1 MPKIQRRLVSVWL
14 PDWPVTAWS
23 RRAGRHLLPERA
35 PPPDTQPFA
44 LIDKG
49 VHGLTLHALNKHARA
64 LGLYRGQ
71 AHADA
76 CAAVPDLVSAPA
88 ELEADAEDLR
98 RLALW
103 AERFSP
109 TVAVD
114 LAAPALEGLALDMT
128 GGAHLFGGEAAMLAD
143 LRGRLAKAGISAR
156 VAMADTMGCAWAM
169 ARYSGADET
178 VVPEGGA
185 RQTLADLP
193 VQALRLEVAA
203 VQLLGRFGVKRIGD
217 LYGLPRAGLA
227 RRFRGPAGLAVVERL
242 DQALGAAPEP
252 LEPERPA
259 PRYRTWR
266 VFPEPL
272 LDAEGVAHRLP
283 ELIERLAGQL
293 ERDGQGARALRLTA
307 FRVDNATT
315 AIEARLSLPSAKPA
329 HLARLLKEKG
339 LEHLDLGFGA
349 DALMLSALVVEPLTT
364 RQGEID
370 GEGQVEAQA
379 ALASLIDRLQARLGE
394 TAVRR
399 PALKASW
406 IPERAERWVRAEASP
421 PPAEAPTDR
430 PRPILLFDPPEP
442 VETIADLPDG
452 APARFIWRRVARK
465 VVKAAGP
472 ERLSPEWWKPW
483 IGPGARSEPPRTRD
497 YYRVEDEWGRRYWL
511 FREGLYGREDVS
523 LEDLPDG
530 GPAPR
535 PPSWWLH
542 GVFG

>member
-1 MPKIQRRLVSVWL
+1 MRRLVCVWL

-23 RRAGRHLLPERA
+23 RRAGHT
-35 PPPDTQPFA
+35 PPPEDRPFA

-49 VHGLTLHALNKHARA
+49 VHGLTLHALNKRARQ

-88 ELEADAEDLR
+88 EREADLDDLK

-109 TVAVD
+109 AVAVD
-114 LAAPALEGLALDMT
+114 AAIPALEGLVLDMT
-128 GGAHLFGGEAAMLAD
+128 GGAHLFGGEATMLSD
-143 LRGRLAKAGISAR
+143 LRDRLEGAGIAAR
-156 VAMADTMGCAWAM
+156 VAMADTIGCAWAV
-169 ARYSGADET
+169 ARYGGEVERVVEAGAT
-178 VVPEGGA
+178 
-185 RQTLADLP
+185 RQALTELP
-193 VQALRLEVAA
+193 VQALRLEPAA

-227 RRFRGPAGLAVVERL
+227 RRFRGAAGLAVVERL
-242 DQALGAAPEP
+242 DQALGSAPEP

-266 VFPEPL
+266 VLPEPL
-272 LDAEGVAHRLP
+272 IDAQGVAHELP

-315 AIEARLSLPSAKPA
+315 AIEARLSVPSAKPA

-349 DALMLSALVVEPLTT
+349 DALMLSALVVEPLTA
-364 RQGEID
+364 RQAEID
-370 GEGQVEAQA
+370 AEGRIEAQA

-394 TAVRR
+394 TVVRR
-399 PALKASW
+399 PALQASW
-406 IPERAERWVRAEASP
+406 IPERAERWVRAEVTAP
-421 PPAEAPTDR
+421 PVKGPTDR
-430 PRPILLFDPPEP
+430 PRPILLFDPPEA
-442 VETIADLPDG
+442 VETIAELPDG
-452 APARFIWRRVARK
+452 VPARFIWRRVARK

-472 ERLSPEWWKPW
+472 ERLAPEWWKPW
-483 IGPGARSEPPRTRD
+483 IGPGPRTEAPRSRD

-511 FREGLYGREDVS
+511 FREGLYGREDA
-523 LEDLPDG
+523 DHT
-530 GPAPR
+530 
-535 PPSWWLH
+535 PSWWLH